1 MSLRKSLLSA
11 AAMGIGA
18 AVLLIMA
25 VLYCFSEI
33 QVPGYVYIF
42 GWVGS
47 ILAIVDIVG
56 KIERQENGQNM
67 K

>member
-47 ILAIVDIVG
+47 ILAIVDIDG
-56 KIERQENGQNM
+56 KIERQENGQNI

>member
-33 QVPGYVYIF
+33 QVPGYGYIF

-56 KIERQENGQNM
+56 KIERQENGQNI

>member
-1 MSLRKSLLSA
+1 MSLRKSLLSGA
-11 AAMGIGA
+11 VMGIGA
-18 AVLLIMA
+18 AVLSIMA
-25 VLYCFSEI
+25 VLYCFTEV

-42 GWVGS
+42 GWIGS

>member
-47 ILAIVDIVG
+47 ILPIVDIVG
-56 KIERQENGQNM
+56 KIERQENGQNI

>member
-1 MSLRKSLLSA
+1 MSLRKSLLSGA
-11 AAMGIGA
+11 VMGIGA

-25 VLYCFSEI
+25 VLYCFTEV

-42 GWVGS
+42 GWIGS

-56 KIERQENGQNM
+56 KIERAGKWTEY
-67 K
+67 

>member
-1 MSLRKSLLSA
+1 
-11 AAMGIGA
+11 MGIGA

-25 VLYCFSEI
+25 VLYCFTEV

-42 GWVGS
+42 GWIGS

-56 KIERQENGQNM
+56 KIERQENGQNI

>member
-25 VLYCFSEI
+25 VLYCFTEI
-33 QVPGYVYIF
+33 QVPGYVYIL

-47 ILAIVDIVG
+47 ILGIVDIVG
-56 KIERQENGQNM
+56 KIERQENGQNI